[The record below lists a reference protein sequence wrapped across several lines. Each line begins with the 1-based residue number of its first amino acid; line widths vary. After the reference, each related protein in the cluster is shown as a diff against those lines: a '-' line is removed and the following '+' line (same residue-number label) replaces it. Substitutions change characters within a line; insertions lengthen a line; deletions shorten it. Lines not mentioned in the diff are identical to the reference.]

1 MAKQANR
8 MMIGGFVVLAVAI
21 LAASLVVFG
30 SGKFFKKTNKYV
42 LFFDESI
49 KGLNVGAPV
58 LFQGVPVGSVTNIV
72 ILADFK
78 TLKADIPVFI
88 EIEPD
93 RFQVSARQDNQRD
106 PKKVADKLIKAGLR
120 AMLTMQSFITGQ
132 LLIELDFFPNTPVV
146 LRNLEKDE
154 IEFPTIPSTSAR
166 LARAL
171 DNFDF
176 RTLETKLQTSLD
188 GFSKIVNDPDVTAA
202 IRDLKETLQ
211 SARKLITK
219 VDKQVDPLAKDMKK
233 LTTNYDKLAR
243 EVDSK
248 IKGLSASLEK
258 TLSGFDQTLSGV
270 DKTLTS
276 ARGVMSPDAPLVVDM
291 ENTLKELS
299 AVSRSV
305 RELADYLDEHPESL
319 IRGKKKPKGQ

>member
-1 MAKQANR
+1 
-8 MMIGGFVVLAVAI
+8 
-21 LAASLVVFG
+21 
-30 SGKFFKKTNKYV
+30 

-58 LFQGVPVGSVTNIV
+58 LFQGVQVGSVTGIV
-72 ILADFK
+72 IQADFK
-78 TLKADIPVFI
+78 RLKAIIPVFI
-88 EIEPD
+88 EIEPG
-93 RFQVSARQDNQRD
+93 RFQVSEDQKKERD
-106 PKKVADKLIKAGLR
+106 PQKVAQKLIDAGLR
-120 AMLTMQSFITGQ
+120 AMLSMQSFITGQ

-176 RTLETKLQTSLD
+176 NTLEQKLQSSLD
-188 GFSKIVNDPDVTAA
+188 GFSKLINDPNLTAA
-202 IRDLKETLQ
+202 IQDLKETLQ
-211 SARKLITK
+211 GARKLITK
-219 VDKQVDPLAKDMKK
+219 VDKQVDPLAKDVKK

-243 EVDSK
+243 DVDSK

>member
-1 MAKQANR
+1 
-8 MMIGGFVVLAVAI
+8 
-21 LAASLVVFG
+21 
-30 SGKFFKKTNKYV
+30 
-42 LFFDESI
+42 
-49 KGLNVGAPV
+49 
-58 LFQGVPVGSVTNIV
+58 
-72 ILADFK
+72 
-78 TLKADIPVFI
+78 
-88 EIEPD
+88 
-93 RFQVSARQDNQRD
+93 
-106 PKKVADKLIKAGLR
+106 
-120 AMLTMQSFITGQ
+120 MQS
-132 LLIELDFFPNTPVV
+132 
-146 LRNLEKDE
+146 
-154 IEFPTIPSTSAR
+154 
-166 LARAL
+166 
-171 DNFDF
+171 
-176 RTLETKLQTSLD
+176 SLD
-188 GFSKIVNDPDVTAA
+188 GFSKLVNDPNLTAA

-219 VDKQVDPLAKDMKK
+219 VDKQVDPLAKDVRK

-258 TLSGFDQTLSGV
+258 TLSGFDKTLSGV

>member
-78 TLKADIPVFI
+78 KLKADIPVFI

-93 RFQVSARQDNQRD
+93 RFQVGEEQHKARD
-106 PKKVADKLIKAGLR
+106 PKQVADKLIKAGLR
-120 AMLTMQSFITGQ
+120 AMLSMQSFITGQ

-146 LRNLEKDE
+146 LRNLEKDY

-176 RTLETKLQTSLD
+176 RTLEQKLQSSLD
-188 GFSKIVNDPDVTAA
+188 GISKFVNDPDLTAA

-211 SARKLITK
+211 SARKLMTR
-219 VDKQVDPLAKDMKK
+219 VDGKVDPLAKDVNKMTK
-233 LTTNYDKLAR
+233 NFDKLAKDIGFR
-243 EVDSK
+243 
-248 IKGLSASLEK
+248 INGLSASLEK
-258 TLSGFDQTLSGV
+258 TLSGLDKTLSGFN
-270 DKTLTS
+270 KTMTS
-276 ARGVMSPDAPLVVDM
+276 VRGVVSPDAPLVVDL
-291 ENTLKELS
+291 ESSLKELS
-299 AVSRSV
+299 ATSRSL
-305 RELADYLDEHPESL
+305 RELADYLEEQPESL

>member
-1 MAKQANR
+1 
-8 MMIGGFVVLAVAI
+8 
-21 LAASLVVFG
+21 
-30 SGKFFKKTNKYV
+30 
-42 LFFDESI
+42 
-49 KGLNVGAPV
+49 
-58 LFQGVPVGSVTNIV
+58 
-72 ILADFK
+72 
-78 TLKADIPVFI
+78 
-88 EIEPD
+88 
-93 RFQVSARQDNQRD
+93 
-106 PKKVADKLIKAGLR
+106 
-120 AMLTMQSFITGQ
+120 MLTMQSFITGQ

-154 IEFPTIPSTSAR
+154 IELPTIPSTSAR

-176 RTLETKLQTSLD
+176 RTLEQKLQSSLD
-188 GFSKIVNDPDVTAA
+188 GFSKIVNDPNLTAT
-202 IRDLKETLQ
+202 IQDLKETLQ
-211 SARKLITK
+211 GARKLITK
-219 VDKQVDPLAKDMKK
+219 VDKQVDPLAKDVRKM
-233 LTTNYDKLAR
+233 TTNFDKLAR
-243 EVDSK
+243 DVDSK
-248 IKGLSASLEK
+248 MKGLSASLEK
-258 TLSGFDQTLSGV
+258 TLSGFDKTLTGV

>member
-8 MMIGGFVVLAVAI
+8 MMIGGFVVIALFI

-30 SGKFFKKTNKYV
+30 SGKFFQKTQKFV
-42 LFFDESI
+42 LYFDESI
-49 KGLNVGAPV
+49 KGLSVGAPV
-58 LFQGVPVGSVTNIV
+58 LFQGVAVGSVISITIV
-72 ILADFK
+72 ADPAKQK
-78 TLKADIPVFI
+78 TEIPVII
-88 EIEPD
+88 EILLE
-93 RFQVSARQDNQRD
+93 RFKIPEAGRIAD
-106 PKKVADKLIKAGLR
+106 PQKNMSRLIDKGLR

-146 LRNLEKDE
+146 LKNINKDYVE
-154 IEFPTIPSTSAR
+154 IPTLPSTSAK
-166 LARAL
+166 LARAF

-176 RTLETKLQTSLD
+176 QALKIKLESGMDGIDKL
-188 GFSKIVNDPDVTAA
+188 VNDPNLTAA
-202 IRDLKETLQ
+202 IRDLKEALQ

-219 VDKQVDPLAKDMKK
+219 VDGQVDPLARDVKK
-233 LTTNYDKLAR
+233 ITKNFDKLAK

-258 TLSGFDQTLSGV
+258 TLSGFDKTLSGV

-305 RELADYLDEHPESL
+305 RELADYMEEHPESL